1 MGITKTDVR
10 IEKQIG
16 RSYLNWRLKKN
27 YLYKLKTQR
36 TQITLGQTAHQCVD
50 VMAYSY
56 TDILLIQLKL
66 LYL

>member
-27 YLYKLKTQR
+27 YLYKLKTN
-36 TQITLGQTAHQCVD
+36 
-50 VMAYSY
+50 
-56 TDILLIQLKL
+56 LKK
-66 LYL
+66 YFMSKA